1 MTIKT
6 FEYEIPEETLL
17 ETWDELNKKITIS
30 KKNALEKFI
39 TEIDFASLHTIRFL
53 TEGITKDLV
62 SNKYKYYVE
71 ISGSNYQEETNEERS
86 KDGEK
91 TL

>member
-6 FEYEIPEETLL
+6 FEYEFPEETLL
-17 ETWDELNKKITIS
+17 ENWDELNKKITTS
-30 KKNALEKFI
+30 KKSALDKFI
-39 TEIDFASLHTIRFL
+39 TEIDFTNLHTIRFL
-53 TEGITKDLV
+53 TERITKDLV
-62 SNKYKYYVE
+62 SNNYKYYVE
-71 ISGSNYQEETNEERS
+71 ISGSNYQEETNGERS

>member
-1 MTIKT
+1 MSFQKKPYQKLRMSST
-6 FEYEIPEETLL
+6 
-17 ETWDELNKKITIS
+17 KKITIS
-30 KKNALEKFI
+30 KKSALEKFI

-62 SNKYKYYVE
+62 SNNYKYYVE
-71 ISGSNYQEETNEERS
+71 ISGSNYQEETIGERS
-86 KDGEK
+86 KNGKK